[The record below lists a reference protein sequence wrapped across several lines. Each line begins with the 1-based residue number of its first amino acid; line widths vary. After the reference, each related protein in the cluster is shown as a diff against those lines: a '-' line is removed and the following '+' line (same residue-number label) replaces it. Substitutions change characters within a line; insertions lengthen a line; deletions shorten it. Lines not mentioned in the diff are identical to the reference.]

1 MWDKPYKI
9 TNFQLSSDLQN
20 EDNCVAQTEPQP
32 PTLQPLFQ
40 PVVASAAS
48 QTTDGSTT
56 VIVPTGPQ
64 IIQVPVVTSNLQPQ
78 APASFIILQPAPFP
92 MVPAMQQGQQALYL
106 PTNGMMHLNYAT
118 TSQPPPAAASMPTFQ
133 PQFTTI
139 LPTYICTQD
148 AMAASTGA
156 STQPQL
162 TAPSVNFSWPN
173 TKPKS
178 TENTDLKWKTFFFV
192 YLGIL

>member
-1 MWDKPYKI
+1 M
-9 TNFQLSSDLQN
+9 DLQN
-20 EDNCVAQTEPQP
+20 EDNCVAETEPQP

-40 PVVASAAS
+40 PVVASAPAS
-48 QTTDGSTT
+48 QPPDGSTT

-78 APASFIILQPAPFP
+78 PPASFIILQPAPLP
-92 MVPAMQQGQQALYL
+92 IVPAMQQGQQALYL
-106 PTNGMMHLNYAT
+106 PNGMMHLNYAAAA
-118 TSQPPPAAASMPTFQ
+118 TSQPPPASAAASMMPTFQ

-148 AMAASTGA
+148 AMA

-162 TAPSVNFSWPN
+162 AAPSVNFS
-173 TKPKS
+173 
-178 TENTDLKWKTFFFV
+178 
-192 YLGIL
+192 